1 MAAVQSGCAGDDLQE
16 IAALGNYG
24 KNASHIASQMER
36 KFCQS
41 PDIDLPSPYLLECPV
56 KVVTSDG
63 LSTSQKRIGMFLPH
77 EWFHWMSSY
86 PHISGLDSLEAFWE
100 SHSAEDPQLFG
111 NPVMELGIAFAA
123 VFMVLVSYLSSMH
136 VIVPFMLPSQE
147 TREKFLPLC
156 LHGDA
161 GAFQKNDSIH
171 VISMR
176 SLLSRQNVATAQLL
190 LLALPKGA
198 ISKCPGDP
206 SSSTMHHVW
215 SVIKWSFE
223 AAYFNK
229 FPEAD
234 HMGKAWPQH
243 SWRSKMAGQ
252 PLNSDGHS
260 ALLFAIQGDAEYL
273 QNEYGLTLASHESM
287 CFHCGANRS
296 DCPFNDF
303 RPGAL
308 WRATMVSHA
317 GTCPTEHMVSGISGV
332 TGDTFKFDI
341 LHTLEEGLTAH
352 CLANCAFDWV
362 LRSAWP
368 GTQDVRLRDLFGK
381 ISKHYNELGID
392 SENRIRRFPMSA
404 FCNVKAKWDNFPSL
418 SGIKAKQCRWLVPVF
433 LEICEEFKDADSY
446 SQHKYQCLKHLNMVY
461 DIMDRAGLHPSTTD
475 AKAFRKSLDSC
486 LLHYSRLSVISMESG
501 VLMWN
506 TIPKMHWA
514 QHLGLLFRWLNPKF
528 YSCYQGETMVGH
540 MSALGHACLNGIA
553 AHQVPLKVC
562 WRFRLAFHLR
572 NQGADFAFA
581 ASDSDA

>member
-1 MAAVQSGCAGDDLQE
+1 
-16 IAALGNYG
+16 
-24 KNASHIASQMER
+24 
-36 KFCQS
+36 
-41 PDIDLPSPYLLECPV
+41 
-56 KVVTSDG
+56 
-63 LSTSQKRIGMFLPH
+63 
-77 EWFHWMSSY
+77 
-86 PHISGLDSLEAFWE
+86 
-100 SHSAEDPQLFG
+100 
-111 NPVMELGIAFAA
+111 
-123 VFMVLVSYLSSMH
+123 
-136 VIVPFMLPSQE
+136 MLPSQE
-147 TREKFLPLC
+147 ARQKFLPLC

-161 GAFQKNDSIH
+161 GAFQKNDSTH

-229 FPEAD
+229 FPETD
-234 HMGKAWPQH
+234 HMGKAWPQY

-287 CFHCGANRS
+287 CFHCGANRT

-308 WRATMVSHA
+308 WRGTMVSHA
-317 GTCPTEHMVSGISGV
+317 GTCPTEHMVSGIPGV

-362 LRSAWP
+362 LRSDWP

-392 SENRIRRFPMSA
+392 SENRIRRFPLSA

-446 SQHKYQCLKHLNMVY
+446 SKHKFQCLKHLNNVY

-475 AKAFRKSLDSC
+475 AKAFKKSLDNC
-486 LLHYSRLSVISMESG
+486 LLHYSRLSVISMNSG

-506 TIPKMHWA
+506 TVPKMHWA

-540 MSALGHACLNGIA
+540 MSALGHACLNGTA

-572 NQGADFAFA
+572 NQGSDFAFA